1 LNVTSRALAAAKR
14 TTAARGRD
22 ESATV
27 LRPEVESRAVGTGL
41 STRAEQGAESTA
53 KLWPRA
59 TGATIHSAPANA
71 AKQILA
77 MPRARGIIRASR
89 RQMFQRKRIMNRISG
104 FASAATMAVALA
116 TAASAQTGTA
126 QPTQRL
132 QGTRDMHVACVGPD
146 SGRVFQRGIGDSL
159 RTTTAMSGDS
169 SRVTG
174 GTARSREYPDYDV
187 VLDVPN
193 LCVERIFLKVDSLTA
208 KLNLDAAVSNLV
220 RVTAGA
226 DVLVGN
232 LDLTIQDVRARALL
246 LIDLDDVVHV
256 VDQTLTFVDNHPEVV
271 QQLGSTLNN
280 VGGAVGGLAGDV
292 VGAVRGLVMST
303 TKLANGNTL
312 QHVVDQATG
321 KLLDR
326 TIDAAGKTIGEK
338 ALGSVLD
345 LATVKETAGT
355 AANTV
360 VRQVRDQA
368 GNLIQFTLN
377 KATNAISNLRIIK

>member
-1 LNVTSRALAAAKR
+1 MMTSQRIAFVAACASLVTAAA
-14 TTAARGRD
+14 AA
-22 ESATV
+22 
-27 LRPEVESRAVGTGL
+27 
-41 STRAEQGAESTA
+41 QGN
-53 KLWPRA
+53 P
-59 TGATIHSAPANA
+59 
-71 AKQILA
+71 
-77 MPRARGIIRASR
+77 
-89 RQMFQRKRIMNRISG
+89 
-104 FASAATMAVALA
+104 
-116 TAASAQTGTA
+116 A

-146 SGRVFQRGIGDSL
+146 SGRAFQRAIGDSL
-159 RTTTAMSGDS
+159 RTTRPAGSDS
-169 SRVTG
+169 ARVTG
-174 GTARSREYPDYDV
+174 GTPRSREYPEYDV

-232 LDLTIQDVRARALL
+232 VDLTIQDVRARVLL

-256 VDQTLTFVDNHPEVV
+256 VDQTLTFIDNHPEVV

-280 VGGAVGGLAGDV
+280 VGGAVGGLAGEV

-312 QHVVDQATG
+312 QHVVDQASG

-326 TIDAAGKTIGEK
+326 TLDGAGKVLAEK

-345 LATVKETAGT
+345 LSAVKETAGSV
-355 AANTV
+355 ANTV

-368 GNLIQFTLN
+368 GNLIEFTLN
-377 KATNAISNLRIIK
+377 KANNAISNLRVIK